1 MTYTQRPLILFTL
14 LSLLA
19 LASCAISPLAKYQPI
34 APPTAWVEPL
44 PFKQAHDGKLT
55 DLKNWWQQF
64 NDPVLLQLIEAA
76 QKVSPDI
83 ESAKAR
89 VVAAQAAVTLTEG
102 QLLPSLTADASASRN
117 HNGVVFPTGN
127 TANISLN
134 TSWELDVWGKN
145 KADKNENQAQLSG
158 NSALWHEAR
167 VIVAAQTATQY
178 LDYRLCENLNNIAK
192 KSAESNAE
200 TARLSNLSANAGFL
214 APASASQA
222 LALAAEASSQF
233 KRQSLQCTLM
243 LKSLVALTAMPESD
257 LRIALAKDSA
267 VMPTPNSITVSQIP
281 ANLLLQRPD
290 VLNAERN
297 VAAAGFE
304 ITVTQA
310 QRYPRLSLA
319 GNIGLTYDN
328 TMRNLFTPKT
338 KSRITD
344 GTTWSIG
351 PVAVSLPI
359 FDAGI
364 RAANITAAKAQY
376 EAAKNTYESV
386 ARNAVREVEEAM
398 AKLNSTSQRLE
409 DVNKAADGF
418 KISLAATQMRYQ
430 ANLANL
436 FELED
441 ARRADLQA
449 QTNVVTL
456 TNERV
461 LAWISLYRAMGGGWT
476 QALNS
481 PVLIFD
487 HELKQTELQN
497 SETIP

>member
-1 MTYTQRPLILFTL
+1 MTYIQRPLTL
-14 LSLLA
+14 LTMLSVLA
-19 LASCAISPLAKYQPI
+19 LASCTISPLAKYRPI
-34 APPTAWVEPL
+34 APPVAWTEPL

-64 NDPVLLQLIEAA
+64 NDPVLLKLIEAA

-89 VVAAQAAVTLTEG
+89 VIAAQAAVTATEG

-127 TANISLN
+127 TANIGLN
-134 TSWELDVWGKN
+134 ASWELDVWGKN
-145 KADKNENQAQLSG
+145 KADKNEKQAQLSG

-200 TARLSNLSANAGFL
+200 TARLTNLSANAGFL
-214 APASASQA
+214 APSSASQA

-243 LKSLVALTAMPESD
+243 IKSLVALTAIPESD
-257 LRIALAKDSA
+257 LRNALAKDSA

-304 ITVTQA
+304 VTVSRA

-328 TMRNLFTPKT
+328 TMRTFFPRTTGK
-338 KSRITD
+338 ITD

-359 FDAGI
+359 FDAGV
-364 RAANITAAKAQY
+364 RAANITAATAQY

-418 KISLAATQMRYQ
+418 KISLIATQMRYQ
-430 ANLANL
+430 ASLANL
-436 FELED
+436 FDLED
-441 ARRADLQA
+441 ASRADLQA

-456 TNERV
+456 ANERV

-476 QALNS
+476 QASNS
-481 PVLIFD
+481 PALILD

-497 SETIP
+497 PETIP

>member
-34 APPTAWVEPL
+34 APPNAWVEPL

-55 DLKNWWQQF
+55 DLNNWWQQF

-89 VVAAQAAVTLTEG
+89 VVAAQAAFTLTEG

-117 HNGVVFPTGN
+117 QNGVVFPVGN
-127 TANISLN
+127 TANIGLN

-145 KADKNENQAQLSG
+145 KADKNEKQAQLSG
-158 NSALWHEAR
+158 TSALWHEAR

-192 KSAESNAE
+192 QNADSNSE
-200 TARLSNLSANAGFL
+200 TARLTNLSANAGFL

-233 KRQSLQCTLM
+233 KKQSLQCTLM
-243 LKSLVALTAMPESD
+243 VKSLVALTAMPESD

-267 VMPTPNSITVSQIP
+267 VMPMPNNITVSQIP

-304 ITVTQA
+304 VTISQA

-328 TMRNLFTPKT
+328 TMRNFFPRTTGKI
-338 KSRITD
+338 RD
-344 GTTWSIG
+344 GVTWSIG

-359 FDAGI
+359 FDAGV

-430 ANLANL
+430 ASLANL

-461 LAWISLYRAMGGGWT
+461 LSWISLYRAMGGGWT

-497 SETIP
+497 PETIP

>member
-1 MTYTQRPLILFTL
+1 MTYIQRPLTL
-14 LSLLA
+14 LTMLSVLA
-19 LASCAISPLAKYQPI
+19 LASCTISPLAKYRQI
-34 APPTAWVEPL
+34 AAPAAWIEPL

-89 VVAAQAAVTLTEG
+89 VIAAQAAVTLTEG

-145 KADKNENQAQLSG
+145 KADKNEKQAQLSG

-243 LKSLVALTAMPESD
+243 VKSLVALTAIPESD
-257 LRIALAKDSA
+257 LRNALAKDSA
-267 VMPTPNSITVSQIP
+267 VMPTPKGITVNQIP

-304 ITVTQA
+304 VTVSQA

-328 TMRNLFTPKT
+328 TMRTFFPRTSGK
-338 KSRITD
+338 ITD

-430 ANLANL
+430 ASLANL
-436 FELED
+436 FDLED

-481 PVLIFD
+481 PVVIFD
-487 HELKQTELQN
+487 HDLKQTE
-497 SETIP
+497 